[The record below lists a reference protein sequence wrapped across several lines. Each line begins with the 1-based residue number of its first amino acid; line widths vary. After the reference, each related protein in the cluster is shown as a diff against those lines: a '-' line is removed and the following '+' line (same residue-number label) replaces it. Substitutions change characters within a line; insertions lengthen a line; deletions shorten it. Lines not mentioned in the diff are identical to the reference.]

1 MNALVYLPVTSIK
14 NSIKQLKNKPSRLV
28 GYLVV
33 ACIFVMLLFT
43 SFLSPEPDRENFP
56 QADIHLFGVIVIA
69 LGLLFFGLYVYQGL
83 SRGSSFFSLPDANLL
98 FCAPVSPKRILV
110 YGLLKQMGVTI
121 LASVFIVFQL
131 PNLRNFFG
139 LGADSLVYIFIGYV
153 LMLFLGNLFCIWL
166 YSTVSQ
172 SPSRKKVVKVILAAL
187 AAAVLIWFGVEAAS
201 TKDLYGSVIKVFDSF
216 ALTCI
221 PIMGWIKG
229 FIMAAIAGSWVEAI
243 IWLVLSLAGG
253 GLMILGVLRSDAD
266 YYEDILLSTE
276 TTYQTKQ
283 AQKEGNLNMSM
294 GKAKV
299 RKGDTGLK
307 GGKGAS
313 TLFYRRLREN
323 RKKHILWMDGVSLVY
338 LAIALLFG
346 FIFREEMQ
354 AGDLFPPLF
363 ILGMSA
369 YMGIIFSC
377 TTGFVKAITK
387 PYIYLIPQS
396 PFQKLL
402 WSAAYDCL
410 KPFGDALLVY
420 GVLALAGG
428 CPPLTAI
435 SCGLTFGS
443 FSSLY
448 ACCNILMQRI
458 FGSGSGKSAA
468 SRLTKGQGM
477 LFLLYMLA
485 VMILLIPGIVVSVI
499 VSFALP
505 SSIQAL
511 GVLAL
516 FVWNMGLS
524 AVVLVLS
531 RNVLNNMES

>member
-1 MNALVYLPVTSIK
+1 MNALVYLPLTSIK

-43 SFLSPEPDRENFP
+43 SFFSPEPTREDFP
-56 QADIHLFGVIVIA
+56 EADIRV
-69 LGLLFFGLYVYQGL
+69 LGLIIIGLGILFFGLYVYQGL

-98 FCAPVSPKRILV
+98 FCAPVSSKRILV
-110 YGLLKQMGVTI
+110 YGLLKQMGITVLAGIFI
-121 LASVFIVFQL
+121 LFQL

-139 LGADSLVYIFIGYV
+139 LGVDAMVYIFIGYV

-166 YSTVSQ
+166 YAAVNQ
-172 SPSRKKVVKVILAAL
+172 SPSRKRMVKIILMAL
-187 AAAVLIWFGVEAAS
+187 AAAVLIWFGVEATV
-201 TKDLYGSVIKVFDSF
+201 TKDIYGSMIKVFDSF

-229 FIMAAIAGSWVEAI
+229 FIMAAITGSWVEAV
-243 IWLVLSLAGG
+243 IWLLLSLAGG

-276 TTYQTKQ
+276 TTYQAKQ
-283 AQKEGNLNMSM
+283 AQKEGNLNMSI

-299 RKGDTGLK
+299 KEGDTGLK

-313 TLFYRRLREN
+313 TFFYRRLREN
-323 RKKHILWMDGVSLVY
+323 RKKHILWMDGVSLIY
-338 LAIALLFG
+338 LAMALLFG
-346 FIFREEMQ
+346 FIFREDMQ
-354 AGDLFPPLF
+354 AGDLFPPIF
-363 ILGMSA
+363 ILAMSA
-369 YMGIIFSC
+369 YMGMIFSC
-377 TTGFVKAITK
+377 VTGFAKEITK

-396 PFQKLL
+396 PFKKLL

-420 GVLALAGG
+420 GILVLVGG
-428 CPPLTAI
+428 CPPLAAVTY
-435 SCGLTFGS
+435 GLTFGS
-443 FSSLY
+443 FYSLY

-458 FGSGSGKSAA
+458 FGSGTGNSVT

-485 VMILLIPGIVVSVI
+485 VMIVLAPGIVASVI
-499 VSFALP
+499 ITLALP
-505 SSIQAL
+505 GSIQAL
-511 GVLAL
+511 GILAL